1 MNMTL
6 ADIQSILPVFFLVV
20 WAVLLLVADLFI
32 AHEKKGL
39 TALLAALGL
48 AIALGINLGQA
59 GVSTSGFG
67 GMVTLD
73 GFALFLNV
81 IYLSSGL
88 VAIALAHDY
97 LKRMNLERGE
107 YFTLMLFSI
116 AGMMLLS
123 EAANLIMVFL
133 AIEFLSI
140 PLYVLSGLARPR
152 LDSEEAAL
160 KYFLLG
166 TFSSAFLL
174 YGVALIFA
182 ATATTSLAGIVA
194 AVQAG
199 AANQGLLIAGALFT
213 LVGFGFKV
221 SAVPFHEWAPD
232 VYQGAPTPVS
242 SFMAVAVKA
251 AGFAALIRVFMTAFP
266 SLAATLV
273 PVAWVIAAL
282 TMIVGNVLAVSQ
294 TNLKRMLA
302 YSSISHAGYIL
313 MAFAAYGTPSAM
325 SNAVAAMLYYLVA
338 YGISTFGAWAVVIAL
353 EYSEGKGLELEDSAG
368 LGQKYPWMGL
378 AMLVFMLSLAGV
390 PLTIGF
396 WGKFFLIRS
405 AIDAGNIALA
415 IITVMTSLISA
426 YYYLRVVV
434 YMFMR
439 SGEPRVRRDGWL
451 SLVAIAAAVAVVVL
465 SVLPN
470 QLLQLAMDAVLKLQ

>member
-1 MNMTL
+1 
-6 ADIQSILPVFFLVV
+6 
-20 WAVLLLVADLFI
+20 
-32 AHEKKGL
+32 
-39 TALLAALGL
+39 
-48 AIALGINLGQA
+48 
-59 GVSTSGFG
+59 
-67 GMVTLD
+67 
-73 GFALFLNV
+73 
-81 IYLSSGL
+81 
-88 VAIALAHDY
+88 
-97 LKRMNLERGE
+97 
-107 YFTLMLFSI
+107 
-116 AGMMLLS
+116 
-123 EAANLIMVFL
+123 
-133 AIEFLSI
+133 
-140 PLYVLSGLARPR
+140 
-152 LDSEEAAL
+152 
-160 KYFLLG
+160 
-166 TFSSAFLL
+166 
-174 YGVALIFA
+174 
-182 ATATTSLAGIVA
+182 
-194 AVQAG
+194 
-199 AANQGLLIAGALFT
+199 
-213 LVGFGFKV
+213 
-221 SAVPFHEWAPD
+221 
-232 VYQGAPTPVS
+232 
-242 SFMAVAVKA
+242 
-251 AGFAALIRVFMTAFP
+251 
-266 SLAATLV
+266 
-273 PVAWVIAAL
+273 
-282 TMIVGNVLAVSQ
+282 
-294 TNLKRMLA
+294 
-302 YSSISHAGYIL
+302 